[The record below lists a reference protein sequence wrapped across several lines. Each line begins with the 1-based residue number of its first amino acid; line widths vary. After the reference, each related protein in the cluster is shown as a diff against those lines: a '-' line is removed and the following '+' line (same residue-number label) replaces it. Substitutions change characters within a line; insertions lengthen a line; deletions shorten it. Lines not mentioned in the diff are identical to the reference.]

1 MDVIVGDG
9 HHGTDTAA
17 VVRNIHAQVASRR
30 VVDME
35 AGSSRNDY
43 RTGVMAGHNHS
54 QNGIHHLED
63 TSRIR
68 RQARSTWIFAIF
80 PCLENAVQAASSR
93 LERLIE
99 QDFPYLNAV
108 LL

>member
-1 MDVIVGDG
+1 MIVGDG

-17 VVRNIHAQVASRR
+17 VVRNTHALVASRR
-30 VVDME
+30 VVDTE

-43 RTGVMAGHNHS
+43 RTGVMAGHSHS

-63 TSRIR
+63 TSQIR
-68 RQARSTWIFAIF
+68 RQARSTWVVAIF
-80 PCLENAVQAASSR
+80 PCLENAAQAASSR
-93 LERLIE
+93 LERLTE
-99 QDFPYLNAV
+99 QGFPYLNAV